1 MAQRDRIID
10 LEVPLAVIEEVPRLV
25 VSDLEDGSNI
35 YAADFGEAIGVSY
48 NRDEE
53 LRFFDKEHERDL
65 HRWELDPASAEDY
78 QDRMHGRLHGP
89 E

>member
-1 MAQRDRIID
+1 MAQRDPIID
-10 LEVPLAVIEEVPRLV
+10 FEVPLAVIEEVPRLV

-48 NRDEE
+48 NDDEE
-53 LRFFDKEHERDL
+53 LRFFDKEHERDI

-78 QDRMHGRLHGP
+78 RDRMHGRLHGP